1 MFIFKRNIKWQTI
14 SNTLSLYTRL
24 LIDLV
29 VETFA
34 GYDIYKYLYGLVILC
49 F

>member
-1 MFIFKRNIKWQTI
+1 MFIFKRNFKWQTI

>member
-1 MFIFKRNIKWQTI
+1 M
-14 SNTLSLYTRL
+14 SNTLSLCTRL

-29 VETFA
+29 VETFV
-34 GYDIYKYLYGLVILC
+34 GYNIYKYLYGLVTFC